1 MGGMKTIVNELRDEL
16 RVAHIIIRSA
26 LSVAT
31 FDQKMEW
38 ANMNERD
45 AVIGEGITR
54 ANERQAAIDGGSV
67 DALYREL
74 KCADRIIANAR
85 SLLSDHQ
92 FELWTVAIRFAG
104 VMSQNVVRDDVR
116 RRLLT
121 RAVLTCGGNSA
132 ADGVAAYQLVAE
144 ALVYGGESWIERV
157 RAQRA
162 RAREFE
168 DVLMRLRSSNVWKD
182 LVRVVEQFA
191 DDAVHHLNAEQRRL
205 LREFITECLKG
216 FDKSFEAGVVS
227 DRVAEKDGDNAR
239 NDLAGHEKTG
249 VRELLHVLD
258 SCG

>member
-1 MGGMKTIVNELRDEL
+1 MKTIVNELRDEL
-16 RVAHIIIRSA
+16 RTAHIIIRSA

-54 ANERQAAIDGGSV
+54 AHERQAAIDGGSI

-104 VMSQNVVRDDVR
+104 VVPQSVMRGDVR

-121 RAVLTCGGNSA
+121 HAVITCGGNWA
-132 ADGVAAYQLVAE
+132 ADGVAAYQLFAE
-144 ALVYGGESWIERV
+144 ALTYDGESWIERA

-168 DVLMRLRSSNVWKD
+168 HVLTRLRSSNVWKD

-191 DDAVHHLNAEQRRL
+191 DDAVYHLNAEQRRL

-216 FDKSFEAGVVS
+216 LDQSFEAGVVS
-227 DRVAEKDGDNAR
+227 DRVTEKDGDNAR